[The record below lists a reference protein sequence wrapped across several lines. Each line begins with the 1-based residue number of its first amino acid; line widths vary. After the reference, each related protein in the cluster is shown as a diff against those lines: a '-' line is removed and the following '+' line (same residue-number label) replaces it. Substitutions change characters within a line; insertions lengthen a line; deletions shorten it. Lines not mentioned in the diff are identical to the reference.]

1 MNLEEVIAYFKFDVS
16 ELEAKRNGRISKK
29 KTKYSAGQD
38 RVQPKKLSLTGSAV
52 IFLAVLI
59 GVGGAFA
66 VAGNAL
72 DIGVVV
78 SVIILGTL

>member
-1 MNLEEVIAYFKFDVS
+1 MNLEEVISYFNFDVS
-16 ELEAKRNGRISKK
+16 ELEAKRNGPISK

-66 VAGNAL
+66 MTRNAL
-72 DIGVVV
+72 DIGVIVF
-78 SVIILGTL
+78 VIIFGIL

>member
-1 MNLEEVIAYFKFDVS
+1 MYRSWRQS
-16 ELEAKRNGRISKK
+16 ETGESQK

-66 VAGNAL
+66 MTRNAL
-72 DIGVVV
+72 DIGVIVF
-78 SVIILGTL
+78 VIIFGIL